1 MTFVVGATMLLL
13 LVPFAAVYGGGAL
26 HIREVRVP

>member
-1 MTFVVGATMLLL
+1 MTFVVGATMPPL

-26 HIREVRVP
+26 HILEVRFP